1 VSDATDPQEDRGM
14 DQAKAACERARKA
27 LEEVVAQRPEVTE
40 VVAKSIQLRKDNH
53 FSELWVAAARKVS

>member
-1 VSDATDPQEDRGM
+1 MSDPQEDRGM
-14 DQAKAACERARKA
+14 DQAKAARERARKA

-53 FSELWVAAARKVS
+53 FSEMWVQAARRVGA